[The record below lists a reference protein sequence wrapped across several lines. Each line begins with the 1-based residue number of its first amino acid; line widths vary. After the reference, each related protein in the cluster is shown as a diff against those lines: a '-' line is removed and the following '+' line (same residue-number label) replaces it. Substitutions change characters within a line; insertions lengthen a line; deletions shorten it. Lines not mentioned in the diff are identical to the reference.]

1 MPDNDLVKE
10 LFKFYQKG
18 ECIDAVIETAA
29 ENGYIFFSD
38 RYVKAKCASFK
49 IDALLFPRG
58 WKKYEILDLVYKT
71 GQSIIPSWFEYDAAK
86 DTFNFSE
93 DTLVSAFINH
103 YSIEKKNGKFFM
115 NGEAVSDDT
124 VKNALLQSLSIVRAA
139 PGSRIY
145 SVFNALSI
153 KAAQQ
158 APQQDQE
165 AEQKTPEQLFDNFF
179 SDVQTEKFKPLQTGM
194 SEFDSLLGGGIL
206 RQSLVILSAAPG
218 TGKTSI
224 AQQIFEVMA
233 AHGTEVIFL
242 NLEMSRE
249 QLLARSIS
257 RIIHKQGH
265 NMTAAEV
272 LKGYAWSDYQ
282 RQYVAAAAQEY
293 RCTIA
298 PRMQY
303 NPEGCTTNI
312 ENIRDTLTRAG
323 EQAKAAGKPAPVCVL
338 DYLHLITTEKREE
351 QAEILKKAVAMLKN
365 YARQYDTFVL
375 AISANNRNSNSSGIV
390 SLDSGRDTSAIE
402 YSADYQLALNYKAFT
417 EKLQKLNGTPYKAND
432 PDDLQELQ
440 EQSPR
445 QMTLQVLKNRMNA
458 AGGKIFLDFDSANSA
473 FAYAGKPEKR
483 VKSPQI
489 PKGYTLIED
498 DPDNPSL

>member
-1 MPDNDLVKE
+1 MADNDLVKE
-10 LFKFYQKG
+10 LYKYYKQG

-29 ENGYIFFSD
+29 ENGYIFFNE
-38 RYVKAKCASFK
+38 RYVKAKCDTFK
-49 IDALLFPRG
+49 IDALLFPNV
-58 WKKYEILDLVYKT
+58 WKKYGSLDLVFKT
-71 GQSIIPSWFEYDAAK
+71 GQKIIPSWFEYDAAK
-86 DTFNFSE
+86 DAFTFSE
-93 DTLVSAFINH
+93 DTFVSAFIDH
-103 YSIEKKNGKFFM
+103 YSIEKKNGRFLM
-115 NGEAVSDDT
+115 NGESVSDEK
-124 VKNALLQSLSIVRAA
+124 VKETLLQSLSIVRAA

-145 SVFNALSI
+145 SVFNTLSI
-153 KAAQQ
+153 KTAQQ
-158 APQQDQE
+158 TPQQAQK

-179 SDVQTEKFKPLQTGM
+179 NDVQTEKFKPLQTGM
-194 SEFDSLLGGGIL
+194 PEFDSLLGGGIL

-218 TGKTSI
+218 TGKTSL

-293 RCTIA
+293 RSTIA

-323 EQAKAAGKPAPVCVL
+323 EKAKEAGKPAPVCVL
-338 DYLHLITTEKREE
+338 DYLHLITTERRDE
-351 QAEILKKAVAMLKN
+351 QSEILKKAVAMLKT
-365 YARQYDTFVL
+365 YAKEYNTFVL

-390 SLDSGRDTSAIE
+390 SLDSGRDSSAIE

-440 EQSPR
+440 EQPPR

-458 AGGKIFLDFDSANSA
+458 AGGKIFLDFDSANST
-473 FAYAGKPEKR
+473 FTYAGKPEKKAKMA
-483 VKSPQI
+483 VP
-489 PKGYTLIED
+489 PKGYTQVED
-498 DPDNPSL
+498 DPDNPYL